1 MFLSSAFIL
10 SVTVPVVV
18 GGSMRAV
25 EGDVRDVGAAQSR
38 LAIEGKGL
46 RMHNRSVSRSKR
58 VGVGRSVGHLD
69 PTAMLFLP
77 LACMVIVPAPL

>member
-1 MFLSSAFIL
+1 
-10 SVTVPVVV
+10 
-18 GGSMRAV
+18 MRAV
-25 EGDVRDVGAAQSR
+25 EGDVRDVRAAQSR

-46 RMHNRSVSRSKR
+46 RMHTIDQSVEK
-58 VGVGRSVGHLD
+58 GWGTVGRSVGHLD